1 MAFMEPQIEQGQWYE
16 IDTDNG
22 TEFIPADLLNKADG
36 LTIGQ
41 SADMAD
47 PSWETVADLIHPYC
61 VGNPQSIKLITGWG
75 ARLSAPG
82 YMDCTEWAV
91 FETEQEARDYLR
103 DELGA
108 NDEELDDTPDGWDSV
123 ETDSD

>member
-22 TEFIPADLLNKADG
+22 ITFIPADIVNKADG

-47 PSWETVADLIHPYC
+47 ASWETVEELIRPYC
-61 VGNPQSIKLITGWG
+61 QANPQSVKLIEGWG

-82 YMDCTEWAV
+82 YLDCTDWTV

-108 NDEELDDTPDGWDSV
+108 DDTDDD
-123 ETDSD
+123 ESDDA